1 MKKLSSFIKINKCRN
16 PILIYITLF
25 TREIFLQVCIKPGEL
40 YLKIHFLI
48 SFRYFS
54 DKVKY
59 IVIVLDILQPKCL
72 ELKFSSSL
80 PRLRH
85 LLEVTGN
92 L

>member
-1 MKKLSSFIKINKCRN
+1 MSKSNSDLYHTF
-16 PILIYITLF
+16 Y
-25 TREIFLQVCIKPGEL
+25 TRIFFYKFVSNQGKL

-59 IVIVLDILQPKCL
+59 IVIVLDILLPKCL
-72 ELKFSSSL
+72 GLKFSFSL